1 MRNAPVSVCQ
11 NKMAQNMP
19 QIRNLA
25 GRCTYVALD
34 NSFKGSRVGT
44 LPLLS
49 MAAGTDI
56 M

>member
-25 GRCTYVALD
+25 GRCTYVSLD
-34 NSFKGSRVGT
+34 NSFNGQPGGNASALVNGRR
-44 LPLLS
+44 
-49 MAAGTDI
+49 D
-56 M
+56 

>member
-1 MRNAPVSVCQ
+1 MRNTPVSVCQ

-34 NSFKGSRVGT
+34 NSFNGQPGGNASALVNGRR
-44 LPLLS
+44 
-49 MAAGTDI
+49 D
-56 M
+56 

>member
-34 NSFKGSRVGT
+34 NSFNGQLGGNASALVNGRR
-44 LPLLS
+44 
-49 MAAGTDI
+49 D
-56 M
+56 

>member
-19 QIRNLA
+19 QIRILA

-34 NSFKGSRVGT
+34 NSFNGQPGGNASALVNGRR
-44 LPLLS
+44 
-49 MAAGTDI
+49 D
-56 M
+56 

>member
-34 NSFKGSRVGT
+34 NSFNGQPDGNASALVNGRR
-44 LPLLS
+44 
-49 MAAGTDI
+49 D
-56 M
+56 

>member
-34 NSFKGSRVGT
+34 NSVNGEPGGNASALVNGRR
-44 LPLLS
+44 
-49 MAAGTDI
+49 D
-56 M
+56 

>member
-25 GRCTYVALD
+25 GRYTYVALD
-34 NSFKGSRVGT
+34 NSFNGQPGGNASALVNGRR
-44 LPLLS
+44 
-49 MAAGTDI
+49 D
-56 M
+56 